1 MIVIKKIIISAILL
15 ITLSAC
21 SNAKL
26 VEQAETHYANNE
38 YTSAL
43 EAYSKALDKKEDA
56 ETRNAYTSLKS
67 EIDRIHTVNKLRAD
81 LKLAVTNYASTLSLQ
96 NLIGIC
102 DDIDGV
108 TAQIDA
114 FDTSVKDKVST
125 YVNKLRESSEYTAL
139 KSHVLTVRI
148 TTSAGMS
155 DVPWVTDAK
164 QINDNVAVVLAKPA
178 LPAGYADVN

>member
-1 MIVIKKIIISAILL
+1 MKLRKTIISAILL
-15 ITLSAC
+15 IALTAC

-38 YTSAL
+38 YTSAF

-56 ETRNAYTSLKS
+56 ETRNAYTALKS

-81 LKLAVTNYASTLSLQ
+81 LKLAVTNYVSTLSLQ
-96 NLIGIC
+96 DLIDIC
-102 DDIDGV
+102 DEIDGV
-108 TAQIDA
+108 TAQIDT
-114 FDTSVKDKVST
+114 FDTSVKDEVST

-148 TTSAGMS
+148 TTAAGMT
-155 DVPWVTDAK
+155 DVAWVTDAK
-164 QINDNVAVVLAKPA
+164 QINENVSAVLAKPT
-178 LPAGYADVN
+178 LPHGYADVN

>member
-15 ITLSAC
+15 ISLSAC

-56 ETRNAYTSLKS
+56 ETRNAYTALKS
-67 EIDRIHTVNKLRAD
+67 EVERIHTVNKLRAD
-81 LKLAVTNYASTLSLQ
+81 LNIATTNYASTLSLPD
-96 NLIGIC
+96 LIGIC
-102 DDIDGV
+102 DDIDVV
-108 TAQIDA
+108 TAQIDT
-114 FDTSVKDKVST
+114 FDTSVKDEVST
-125 YVNKLRESSEYTAL
+125 YVNKLRESSEYTVL

-148 TTSAGMS
+148 TTAAGMS

-164 QINDNVAVVLAKPA
+164 QINDNVVAVLATPT
-178 LPAGYADVN
+178 LPAGYADIN